1 MAETY
6 TSLEDPRDW
15 RGVPIVVG
23 ALVIYG
29 APVGR
34 SISMV
39 EATVESFTK
48 SGRVN
53 VRPVRRAYGG
63 GADYGWDAK
72 ETVHVGQDRLTVV
85 GELPPALM
93 PTEAEKRAAYEVKQ
107 AERKRVEAT
116 HLMTLNSGPDSSRE
130 EDRKVWAQQCERCG
144 LPFRERFEKECTA

>member
-15 RGVPIVVG
+15 RGVPITIG

-34 SISMV
+34 SIAMV

-48 SGRVN
+48 TGRVN

-63 GADYGWDAK
+63 HFWRDSRD
-72 ETVHVGQDRLTVV
+72 TVHVGQDRLTVV
-85 GELPPALM
+85 GELPTPLM
-93 PTEAEKRAAYEVKQ
+93 PTEEEKRAAHEAEQ

-116 HLMTLNSGPDSSRE
+116 HLMTVNNVNDQR
-130 EDRKVWAQQCERCG
+130 VWQQQCERCG
-144 LPFRERFEKECTA
+144 LPFRERFTKECAS